1 MSSVVEKKR
10 TIALNV
16 CATLFVLCV
25 SVEAQQP
32 KKVTRIGWLSEAYV
46 RSQASPRNDAF
57 LQGLQDLGYQEGK
70 NMLIEHRSAGGKD
83 ERLARLAA
91 ELVRLNVDLIVALEP
106 PAARAA
112 KNATQ
117 TIPIVMRSTDDPVR
131 AGLVASLATRR
142 KYYWR
147 DERRDGTH
155 RQETGVI
162 QRDRSQE
169 Y

>member
-10 TIALNV
+10 TIALNL

-70 NMLIEHRSAGGKD
+70 NILIEHRSAGG
-83 ERLARLAA
+83 E
-91 ELVRLNVDLIVALEP
+91 
-106 PAARAA
+106 
-112 KNATQ
+112 
-117 TIPIVMRSTDDPVR
+117 
-131 AGLVASLATRR
+131 
-142 KYYWR
+142 
-147 DERRDGTH
+147 
-155 RQETGVI
+155 
-162 QRDRSQE
+162 
-169 Y
+169 